1 MNQAL
6 EQEFRE
12 KTLSKEQ
19 AAALVQSGQGV
30 YIGCCTSYA
39 RAIADAIAARSEE
52 LEGVTIGCSN
62 IIPPMSFLDCANPGA
77 FHICT
82 YFMGYEERRAWQ
94 KGRAD
99 FTSFHLGQVDQWCR
113 ETFHPDIA
121 FFDVSLPDEEGY
133 MSFGASGVCMHP
145 FIQEETDNIVLQIN
159 RFAPYVTGERTKIHL
174 SQAKHVV
181 WADEEKETVPGGPM
195 EADRETEAMAKFL
208 LDQIPDGACIQLG
221 IGGVSNAV
229 GYSLTSKNDLGC
241 HTEVMSDSIMALMKA
256 GVINNSRPKFIPG
269 KTVVGFAFGS
279 KALYEYLD
287 HNEDLYFAPFP
298 VINNP
303 VNIAKN
309 DNMISINTAMSID
322 LFGQV
327 SSESAGTHQI
337 SGSGGQLDFT
347 DGAYRSRGGKSII
360 ALRSTFHNKKTG
372 RDESRIIPTLAPGT
386 TVTDPRSQVNWV
398 ATEYGIVNL
407 MGASTW
413 ERAERLIS
421 IAHPAFREDLIKEA
435 EKMKIWRYSNKK

>member
-1 MNQAL
+1 MNQTL

-159 RFAPYVTGERTKIHL
+159 RFAPYVTGERTKIHI

-195 EADRETEAMAKFL
+195 EADRETEAMARFL
-208 LDQIPDGACIQLG
+208 LDQIPDGACTPQK
-221 IGGVSNAV
+221 
-229 GYSLTSKNDLGC
+229 GYPC
-241 HTEVMSDSIMALMKA
+241 YQ
-256 GVINNSRPKFIPG
+256 PG
-269 KTVVGFAFGS
+269 KGA
-279 KALYEYLD
+279 
-287 HNEDLYFAPFP
+287 
-298 VINNP
+298 NP
-303 VNIAKN
+303 VHAW
-309 DNMISINTAMSID
+309 M
-322 LFGQV
+322 
-327 SSESAGTHQI
+327 
-337 SGSGGQLDFT
+337 
-347 DGAYRSRGGKSII
+347 
-360 ALRSTFHNKKTG
+360 
-372 RDESRIIPTLAPGT
+372 RDPYHR
-386 TVTDPRSQVNWV
+386 
-398 ATEYGIVNL
+398 
-407 MGASTW
+407 
-413 ERAERLIS
+413 
-421 IAHPAFREDLIKEA
+421 
-435 EKMKIWRYSNKK
+435 